1 MEFYKEGKV
10 IRVTDGQT
18 LDLSSATYNHKAF
31 HIIENTINSGA
42 TCGAWFYTKGI
53 LSSKVVLTL
62 LQQGSILS
70 PTLFTDDLYQMRLAK
85 IENFS
90 GITINL
96 VLFN

>member
-31 HIIENTINSGA
+31 HIIENTFSSGA
-42 TCGAWFYTKGI
+42 TCGAWFYTKGT
-53 LSSKVVLTL
+53 LSGKAILTL
-62 LQQGSILS
+62 ANQAAMLS

-90 GITINL
+90 GTTINL